1 MDSILTDILRL
12 VHHGG
17 HSKIL
22 IILKLALRNLQLVK
36 QLNEPLL
43 KPLVLYLQIHEW
55 PLFDAHYLGSMVHP
69 GDFASGLFAVVISSL
84 LHSKEPSSP
93 TLNSSSF
100 QNLGGQILQ
109 TKTWNFHTGLYY
121 YLMYSQCDKHWHR
134 NWRNANTD
142 QYIGLSLYWEEYKK
156 MHWSNASMD

>member
-17 HSKIL
+17 HFK
-22 IILKLALRNLQLVK
+22 NLDYS
-36 QLNEPLL
+36 E
-43 KPLVLYLQIHEW
+43 
-55 PLFDAHYLGSMVHP
+55 GSMVHP

-84 LHSKEPSSP
+84 LHSKEPSTP

-109 TKTWNFHTGLYY
+109 TKT
-121 YLMYSQCDKHWHR
+121 
-134 NWRNANTD
+134 
-142 QYIGLSLYWEEYKK
+142 
-156 MHWSNASMD
+156 